1 VYIAIAS
8 FGCIYVA
15 TVGFIYTGEHIAQKM
30 REQYLAA
37 VLRQNIA
44 YFDKLGAGEITTR
57 ISSDMNSV
65 QDGISQ
71 KVSLTITGFA
81 TFIGA
86 LVVGLV
92 KGYG

>member
-1 VYIAIAS
+1 
-8 FGCIYVA
+8 
-15 TVGFIYTGEHIAQKM
+15 M